1 MCNKVAVEMLME
13 NLEKYR
19 DGKLP
24 VLQLEDQENML
35 MHIGDPNCYLRDELI
50 YQSFGKLIISN
61 QLNANELEKL
71 LAQLKQDDYLFYGI
85 GEQGTDSVFTRSF
98 SVLVIAAIIEYD
110 VLEYQL
116 SNQVLEHTVK
126 RVVEYMLTEKDTRGF
141 VEGKGW
147 AHAIAHGADA
157 LDALAKHPEMKTE
170 NRTEIL
176 HAIEHSL
183 LRKVDY
189 LDEEEERLAIIIS
202 SLLKHQDAEKAIQ
215 LWIEKIMGIVE
226 TKLQENQVPI
236 EAYHTKRT
244 VKSFLKSVYIILESK
259 EQGQK
264 VKKYI
269 FEILENWMYLR

>member
-1 MCNKVAVEMLME
+1 MLKE
-13 NLEKYR
+13 NLEMYI
-19 DGKLP
+19 DGRLL
-24 VLQLEDQENML
+24 VLQLEDQERML
-35 MHIGDPNCYLRDELI
+35 KQIGNPNSYLRDKLI

-71 LAQLKQDDYLFYGI
+71 LAQLNRDDYLFYGI
-85 GEQGTDSVFTRSF
+85 REQGTDSVFTRSF

-110 VLEYQL
+110 VVELQL
-116 SNQVLEHTVK
+116 DKRIIEHTLK
-126 RVVEYMLTEKDTRGF
+126 KIVEYMLAEKDTRGF

-170 NRTEIL
+170 YRTEIL

-202 SLLKHQDAEKAIQ
+202 SLLKHQDAEQEIQ
-215 LWIEKIMGIVE
+215 LWIEKIIGIVE
-226 TKLQENQVPI
+226 TKLQENQGLI

-244 VKSFLKSVYIILESK
+244 VKNFLKSVYIILESK
-259 EQGQK
+259 EQGWK
-264 VKKYI
+264 VKKEI
-269 FEILENWMYLR
+269 FEILEDWMYLR